1 MSECERTCLY
11 QRGAAANHPYAK
23 VKKKEHPYA
32 TVKKPQAPPVPNT
45 SGSGG
50 GGGSNTAGGS
60 AGGGEVNYH
69 PLGAAVSAAPPPLA
83 PSSLTGHQPARSQEG
98 AGPGR
103 KTLSNLVVLKH
114 T

>member
-1 MSECERTCLY
+1 M
-11 QRGAAANHPYAK
+11 
-23 VKKKEHPYA
+23 
-32 TVKKPQAPPVPNT
+32 KKPQAPPVPNT

-83 PSSLTGHQPARSQEG
+83 PSSLTGHQPGRSQEG

-103 KTLSNLVVLKH
+103 ETLSNLVVLNQTLKRIKLKQR
-114 T
+114 TPPIAKRWEATLLQDFILL

>member
-1 MSECERTCLY
+1 M
-11 QRGAAANHPYAK
+11 
-23 VKKKEHPYA
+23 
-32 TVKKPQAPPVPNT
+32 KKPQAPPVPNT

-60 AGGGEVNYH
+60 TGGGEVNYH

-103 KTLSNLVVLKH
+103 KTLSNLEVFTH
-114 T
+114 TETKNSSNSEKMGGIPLLRYCRILCYFES